1 MKNILIISNTYFQLI
16 TAINLKLTVLKD
28 ENVDLII
35 TDMSTDYEKIANNVK
50 KVNLFNSVQI
60 AYSNKICYKKSKL
73 IKYKSLFFW
82 KNTLKKFIDKENYNY
97 DVLMFFN
104 YDVLT
109 YSVFNK
115 IYEQNKNIKVHRYEE
130 GYCSY
135 LFDFSHLII
144 TKIYKIFRKLSR
156 KPILEDKIER
166 YYFYHPDIVLFKA
179 NYEYEKIPT
188 LDRNNLELLKI
199 LNTVFNYEQVKNE
212 DNYNKKYIFFEECFF
227 CDNLGVDDFDLIMK
241 IADIVGK
248 ENLLVKLH
256 PRNKVD
262 RFSKYG
268 ITTNKTIGMP
278 WEVIQMNNNFSD
290 KVFLTIASGSV
301 LASKLYFGDNIK
313 TYLLFNCTNKMSN
326 MVGEE
331 YFAYLKKVQEKF
343 GIDDFY
349 IPNNKIEFLNT
360 LKKEV
365 KA

>member
-1 MKNILIISNTYFQLI
+1 
-16 TAINLKLTVLKD
+16 
-28 ENVDLII
+28 
-35 TDMSTDYEKIANNVK
+35 
-50 KVNLFNSVQI
+50 
-60 AYSNKICYKKSKL
+60 
-73 IKYKSLFFW
+73 
-82 KNTLKKFIDKENYNY
+82 
-97 DVLMFFN
+97 
-104 YDVLT
+104 
-109 YSVFNK
+109 
-115 IYEQNKNIKVHRYEE
+115 
-130 GYCSY
+130 
-135 LFDFSHLII
+135 
-144 TKIYKIFRKLSR
+144 
-156 KPILEDKIER
+156 
-166 YYFYHPDIVLFKA
+166 
-179 NYEYEKIPT
+179 
-188 LDRNNLELLKI
+188 
-199 LNTVFNYEQVKNE
+199 
-212 DNYNKKYIFFEECFF
+212 
-227 CDNLGVDDFDLIMK
+227 MK

>member
-1 MKNILIISNTYFQLI
+1 MKNILIIANTYFQLI
-16 TAINLKLTVLKD
+16 TAINLKLIVLKD

-35 TDMSTDYEKIANNVK
+35 TDMSIDYERIANNVK

-60 AYSNKICYKKSKL
+60 AYSNKICYKKNKL

-97 DVLMFFN
+97 DVFMFFN

-144 TKIYKIFRKLSR
+144 TKVYKIFRKLSR
-156 KPILEDKIER
+156 KPRLEDKMEK

-179 NYEYEKIPT
+179 NYEYAKIPT
-188 LDRNNLELLKI
+188 LDRNNAELLKI

-227 CDNLGVDDFDLIMK
+227 CDNLGVDDFELIMK

-301 LASKLYFGDNIK
+301 LASKLYFGDSIK

-331 YFAYLKKVQEKF
+331 YFAYLKKIQEKF

-349 IPNNKIEFLNT
+349 IPNNKEEFIDT

-365 KA
+365 KK